1 MKESAVLLSKFEGQN
16 IQKQDLRDRLQKMKN
31 KLRGM
36 QISIEQ
42 ESIKNDNLKN
52 VKSIETDLRRLRD
65 IQESEFLKTSNETQK
80 SSQLWSEY
88 VLAEI

>member
-16 IQKQDLRDRLQKMKN
+16 IEKQDLRDRLQKMEN

>member
-16 IQKQDLRDRLQKMKN
+16 IEKQDLRDRLQKMKN